1 MPEIS
6 HIQSSQPA
14 RLVNP
19 AQREFTPQTQQSQGR
34 SLDRADKLDLSPDA
48 LQRLRAEGAQMNDGA
63 PVRADL
69 IARVRAEIASD
80 TYLTQERIDKAA
92 EALAREITRNN
103 G

>member
-1 MPEIS
+1 
-6 HIQSSQPA
+6 
-14 RLVNP
+14 
-19 AQREFTPQTQQSQGR
+19 
-34 SLDRADKLDLSPDA
+34 
-48 LQRLRAEGAQMNDGA
+48 MNDGA